1 MTSEKNVGNLKFGKF
16 CSPKQIN
23 EFLKIDKIGLHGKK
37 TKQNFCSE
45 KDNVKRMRIQATDW
59 EKMFVKDIW

>member
-37 TKQNFCSE
+37 NKTKLLL
-45 KDNVKRMRIQATDW
+45 
-59 EKMFVKDIW
+59 